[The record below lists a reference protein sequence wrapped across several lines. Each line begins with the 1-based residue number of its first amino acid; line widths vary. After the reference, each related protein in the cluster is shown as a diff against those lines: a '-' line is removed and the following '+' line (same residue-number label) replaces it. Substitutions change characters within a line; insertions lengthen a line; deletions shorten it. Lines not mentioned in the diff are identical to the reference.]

1 MTATHT
7 PPLISF
13 IARKGGVGKSTCA
26 TLISRIYAAS
36 GLRVVVVD
44 CDPQGTTT
52 ESLLT
57 SPKTELVAGFGARL
71 CAGESIADLPQPA
84 THDER
89 VRIVPA
95 SEALTLHAAEL
106 DRDALGVIK
115 VQQALAS
122 LAAVDADLVVIDTPG
137 NYGVFTFG
145 ALAASRWAVVTTF
158 CQKPSA
164 REVPKALDVV
174 REAQKANPSLDL
186 LGVIAN
192 NLDSRAKHELGVVAT
207 MREALP
213 GQLVEPAI
221 PRATA
226 ITAAMEPGSPL
237 NRRNKGVYAMIR
249 VSEEL
254 LRRHLAGAD
263 QPATASDAMRVASRT
278 GRVAVNELVA
288 VDAVCDATSKE
299 SAA

>member
-26 TLISRIYAAS
+26 TLISRIYAEN
-36 GLRVVVVD
+36 GLRVVVAD

-52 ESLLT
+52 ESLLASARAEHVST
-57 SPKTELVAGFGARL
+57 FGTRL
-71 CAGESIADLPQPA
+71 CSGESIADLPEP
-84 THDER
+84 TSHDER
-89 VRIVPA
+89 ISIVPA

-115 VQQALAS
+115 VQQTLAS
-122 LAAVDADLVVIDTPG
+122 LSEVEADVVVIDTPG
-137 NYGVFTFG
+137 NYGVLTFG

-174 REAQKANPSLDL
+174 REARKANPNLEL

-192 NLDSRAKHELGVVAT
+192 NLDSRARHELRVLAT
-207 MREALP
+207 MRKALSYR
-213 GQLVEPAI
+213 LVEPPV

-226 ITAAMEPGSPL
+226 ITAAMDPGGAL
-237 NRRNKGVYAMIR
+237 DRRNKGIR
-249 VSEEL
+249 SMAQVSEEL
-254 LRRHLAGAD
+254 LRRHLAGVR
-263 QPATASDAMRVASRT
+263 QPSTPSDGPPAGLCAA
-278 GRVAVNELVA
+278 RVAVTEVVA
-288 VDAVCDATSKE
+288 VDTVGEVETKE
-299 SAA
+299 QAA